1 MQGFFS
7 REGGTHGTRSMETG
21 PTATDVR
28 VRTTSHT
35 CERAGTEGE
44 STRRRRRRCDAV
56 LRSKQTH
63 HDREQNGTTSSCS
76 HPSTGR
82 DTNTTQILPLP

>member
-35 CERAGTEGE
+35 CERAGTEGGIYTSKDE
-44 STRRRRRRCDAV
+44 TLRRRPTIQTDAPRPRTERNHVV
-56 LRSKQTH
+56 LFPPI
-63 HDREQNGTTSSCS
+63 NGT
-76 HPSTGR
+76 
-82 DTNTTQILPLP
+82 